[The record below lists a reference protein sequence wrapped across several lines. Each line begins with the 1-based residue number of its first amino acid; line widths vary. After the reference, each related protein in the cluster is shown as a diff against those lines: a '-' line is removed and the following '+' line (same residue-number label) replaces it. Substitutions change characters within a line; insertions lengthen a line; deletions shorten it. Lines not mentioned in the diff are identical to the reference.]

1 MLVTLAVFVGI
12 GLAAYFYRTPAPD
25 PVELRD
31 SAKKERQINA
41 LTRELETLTA
51 ELERVRRDYA
61 LLVAERRCEIIDGM
75 DDCLAAG
82 LQRPE
87 RFRESDLQRV
97 RQREAEVAR
106 KEAQKMAESA
116 AQDKVKPANP
126 ASEKTMMESMVN
138 LLKSIPGVKID

>member
-1 MLVTLAVFVGI
+1 
-12 GLAAYFYRTPAPD
+12 
-25 PVELRD
+25 
-31 SAKKERQINA
+31 
-41 LTRELETLTA
+41 
-51 ELERVRRDYA
+51 
-61 LLVAERRCEIIDGM
+61 
-75 DDCLAAG
+75 
-82 LQRPE
+82 
-87 RFRESDLQRV
+87 V